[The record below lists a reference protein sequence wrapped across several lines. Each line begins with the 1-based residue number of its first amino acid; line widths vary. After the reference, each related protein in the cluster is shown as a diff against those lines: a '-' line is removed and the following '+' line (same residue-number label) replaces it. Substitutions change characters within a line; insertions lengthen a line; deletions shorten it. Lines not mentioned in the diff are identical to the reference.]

1 MNYPIQG
8 YPEEVYMKKFLRGF
22 SLILIIL
29 LLYAGLCAQEQEIQ
43 PVSVTQTM
51 PDFTLP
57 AYQGGTISLAELKG
71 QNILLIFPR
80 GLAGKDHW
88 CHVCHYQYAE
98 LAALEKNSH
107 FQEKYNLRVIFV
119 LPYSKEMVS
128 EWVEAFPAQMQD
140 IKNWKNPG
148 DEQLITEQQKRRRD
162 LARTYFP
169 KEFSYDAGNIPLP
182 FPVLIDAERKV
193 SRGLGLF
200 TEEWGGSRI
209 EQNIPTLFIIDSH
222 GKVQF
227 KYLSQN
233 TLDRSSPDYLFTI
246 KSCLLKDK
254 K

>member
-1 MNYPIQG
+1 MCALK
-8 YPEEVYMKKFLRGF
+8 EATMKKFLCGF
-22 SLILIIL
+22 IFLLIISIL
-29 LLYAGLCAQEQEIQ
+29 GAGLFAQEQEIR
-43 PVSVTQTM
+43 PVSVTQPM
-51 PDFTLP
+51 PEFTLP
-57 AYQGGTISLAELKG
+57 AYQGGTLSMAELKG

-98 LAALEKNSH
+98 LAALEENNH
-107 FQEKYNLRVIFV
+107 FQKKYNLRVIFV

-148 DEQLITEQQKRRRD
+148 GEQSLTEQQKRRKD
-162 LARTYFP
+162 LAKTYFP
-169 KEFSYDAGNIPLP
+169 KEFSYDEGNIPLP
-182 FPVLIDAERKV
+182 FPVLIDAERKL

-209 EQNIPTLFIIDSH
+209 EQNMPTLFIIDSH
-222 GKVQF
+222 GKIQF

-233 TLDRSSPDYLFTI
+233 TLDRPSPDYLFSI
-246 KSCLLKDK
+246 KSCLLKEK
-254 K
+254 